1 VLNEM
6 RLRVTAAGHDLAGGE
21 TLQRLASGYLTVA
34 LRDPLG
40 LLARGCAKKGRRR
53 SRCGRRRH
61 GRSDDGAAAV
71 WAPYPERS
79 CAARGSVCAR

>member
-6 RLRVTAAGHDLAGGE
+6 HLRVMAAGHDLAGGE
-21 TLQRLASGYLTVA
+21 APQRLASGFLMVA

-40 LLARGCAKKGRRR
+40 LLARGLRKKGATA
-53 SRCGRRRH
+53 H
-61 GRSDDGAAAV
+61 AA
-71 WAPYPERS
+71 WSAPARAL